1 MTKEQTRLLDAA
13 KAVVASISFD
23 DSGVMVG
30 HMFVGGKGGL
40 LSRDTIKRSDE
51 LRRAITDAEYAEQ
64 RP

>member
-30 HMFVGGKGGL
+30 MFVGGNGGL